1 MTCMETQNMIM
12 QFINN
17 ELDIDELDD
26 FLKHIKT
33 CLECMEETEVYYT
46 LITSMKQLDC
56 DQELSGDYRQDLI
69 DLLEKSEEKIDN
81 KKVRFIRKRLSL
93 FIIIGLIALT
103 STFRIGEFVVED
115 VIKKATVSNFT
126 HEELVLLPPN
136 ELPQELEEQLPGIYL
151 YLRQVDKD
159 GAATMEEHFGSSM
172 WNDMIIQ
179 KEFGQA
185 TYIPEWTV
193 LYY

>member
-1 MTCMETQNMIM
+1 M
-12 QFINN
+12 
-17 ELDIDELDD
+17 
-26 FLKHIKT
+26 
-33 CLECMEETEVYYT
+33 
-46 LITSMKQLDC
+46 
-56 DQELSGDYRQDLI
+56 
-69 DLLEKSEEKIDN
+69 
-81 KKVRFIRKRLSL
+81 
-93 FIIIGLIALT
+93 
-103 STFRIGEFVVED
+103 
-115 VIKKATVSNFT
+115 
-126 HEELVLLPPN
+126 LLPPN

-159 GAATMEEHFGSSM
+159 GAANMEEHFGSSM